1 MKLDINLSDVHI
13 HIHGLDQ
20 REAPRWA
27 QTLRE
32 MVSRVL
38 ANQENM
44 IMPTI
49 EEVQAKADATLA
61 AVTAETDLNNAIAK
75 IVTDQRTTIVDLKAQ
90 LAAAGTDPVKLQ
102 ALSDT
107 LDAILSSDTANDK
120 IVADAITENTPAA

>member
-1 MKLDINLSDVHI
+1 
-13 HIHGLDQ
+13 
-20 REAPRWA
+20 
-27 QTLRE
+27 
-32 MVSRVL
+32 
-38 ANQENM
+38 
-44 IMPTI
+44 
-49 EEVQAKADATLA
+49 
-61 AVTAETDLNNAIAK
+61 VTAETDLNNAIAK